1 MRKSGT
7 TSPAPTVLLDLLSL
21 EGKENGPQYQQLY
34 RQMHAL
40 ILKRILKPRAS
51 LPSTRALAA
60 DLGIARNTVIAVY
73 EQLETEGYIE
83 TRHGARARVA
93 DLPLA
98 GQPKAAAHLPSMTD
112 SLSKRGRVLLDQTH
126 RQSPA
131 RQTLFQP
138 GLPDVK
144 HFPFATWRR
153 LLVQRLRPSADDIF
167 GYHSF
172 TGYAPL
178 RGVIANYLEAARGVR
193 CTPDQ
198 VFITTGAQGALDL
211 LARLF
216 LDPGDEVLLEEPG
229 YTGAQGAL
237 LAAGA
242 KLLPLPVDES
252 GWHVPDIMK
261 SRPRL
266 IYVTPS
272 CQFPLGLTMRMEQ
285 RLKIIELAEANNAW
299 IIEDDFDSEYR
310 FTNKPVPAMQGADRN
325 DRTIYVGT
333 FAKTLFPSLRIGFMV
348 LPRALD
354 ERMNKA
360 LFLSGKSA
368 PLFLQAALSD
378 FIEQGH
384 FAKHLRRMK
393 RIYGARRASFV
404 ARVEDQLGEWLTPID
419 GRSGLQTVWKLR
431 KGLEDK
437 RVADL
442 AREASFGVTPL
453 SEHYHHGPGLQGLIL
468 GYAAVETAAVPRG
481 LARLKALL
489 RKAS

>member
-1 MRKSGT
+1 MRKIRT
-7 TSPAPTVLLDLLSL
+7 TLTGPSVLLDLILLDPKS
-21 EGKENGPQYQQLY
+21 GAPQYQQLY
-34 RQMHAL
+34 RQMRAL
-40 ILKRILKPRAS
+40 ILKRTLRPGTS
-51 LPSTRALAA
+51 LPATRALAG

-73 EQLETEGYIE
+73 EQLEAEGYIE
-83 TRHGARARVA
+83 TRHGARAKVA
-93 DLPLA
+93 DLPLDKSSKSVA
-98 GQPKAAAHLPSMTD
+98 RLPSMAD
-112 SLSKRGRVLLDQTH
+112 SLSARGHVLLEQTH
-126 RQSPA
+126 RSSPA
-131 RQTLFQP
+131 SQILFQP

-144 HFPFATWRR
+144 YFPFATWRR
-153 LLVQRLRPSADDIF
+153 LLTQRLRPSADDIF

-178 RGVIANYLEAARGVR
+178 RAAIANYLEASRGVR
-193 CTPDQ
+193 CTPEQ
-198 VFITTGAQGALDL
+198 VIVTTGAQGALDL

-216 LDPGDEVLLEEPG
+216 LDPGDAVLLEEPG
-229 YTGAQGAL
+229 YTGAQGAF

-242 KLLPLPVDES
+242 RLLPLPVDET
-252 GWHVPDIMK
+252 GWQLPDIAK

-266 IYVTPS
+266 IYLTPS

-285 RLKIIELAEANNAW
+285 RLKVIELAEAANAW

-310 FTNKPVPAMQGADRN
+310 FTNKPVPAMQGADGN
-325 DRTIYVGT
+325 GRTIYVGT

-393 RIYGARRASFV
+393 RIYGTRRASFV
-404 ARVEDQLGEWLTPID
+404 ALAEGQLGEWLTPID

-431 KGLEDK
+431 KGLKDK
-437 RVADL
+437 RIADL
-442 AREASFGVTPL
+442 ASAAAFGVTPL

-481 LARLKALL
+481 LARLKAVL
-489 RKAS
+489 RKAG

>member
-7 TSPAPTVLLDLLSL
+7 TSGPSVLLDLISL
-21 EGKENGPQYQQLY
+21 DGKESGPQYQQLY

-40 ILKRILKPRAS
+40 ILKRIMKPGAS

-93 DLPLA
+93 DLPV
-98 GQPKAAAHLPSMTD
+98 GEKPRNAARLPGMAD
-112 SLSKRGRVLLDQTH
+112 SLSARGRALLDQTH
-126 RQSPA
+126 RQSPV

-153 LLVQRLRPSADDIF
+153 LLLRRLHPSADDVF

-178 RGVIANYLEAARGVR
+178 RTAIANYLEAARGVR
-193 CTPDQ
+193 CTPEQ

-229 YTGAQGAL
+229 YTGAQGAF

-242 KLLPLPVDES
+242 RLLPLLVDES
-252 GWHVPDIMK
+252 GWHVPDSLK
-261 SRPRL
+261 RRPRL
-266 IYVTPS
+266 IYLTPS

-285 RLKIIELAEANNAW
+285 RLKLIELAEANSAW

-348 LPRALD
+348 LPRPLD

-360 LFLSGKSA
+360 LFLTAKTA
-368 PLFLQAALSD
+368 PLILQAALAD

-404 ARVEDQLGEWLTPID
+404 ALVEDRLGEWLTPID

-431 KGLEDK
+431 QGRKDK
-437 RVADL
+437 LIADL
-442 AREASFGVTPL
+442 AAEASFGVTPL
-453 SEHYHHGPGLQGLIL
+453 SEHYHHGAGLQGLIL
-468 GYAAVETAAVPRG
+468 GYAAVETEAVPRG
-481 LARLKALL
+481 LARLKAVL
-489 RKAS
+489 RKAG